1 MVERAACVK
10 GLRFSSAFSGRERR
24 LDRAPRA
31 VYSLYIRRE
40 ALMQTKI
47 QKWGN
52 SLGLRIP
59 RSFAAEAQV
68 EEGAAVDLSVENG
81 RLLVRPLRVR
91 KYSLNVLL
99 RKVSRRNLH
108 GGVSTGRAVGREAC

>member
-1 MVERAACVK
+1 
-10 GLRFSSAFSGRERR
+10 
-24 LDRAPRA
+24 
-31 VYSLYIRRE
+31 
-40 ALMQTKI
+40 MQTKI

-68 EEGAAVDLSVENG
+68 EEGATVDLSVENG

-91 KYSLNVLL
+91 KYSLNGLL

-108 GGVSTGRAVGREAC
+108 GEVSTGRAVGREAW

>member
-1 MVERAACVK
+1 
-10 GLRFSSAFSGRERR
+10 
-24 LDRAPRA
+24 
-31 VYSLYIRRE
+31 
-40 ALMQTKI
+40 MQTKI

-68 EEGAAVDLSVENG
+68 EEGAIVDLWVENG

-91 KYSLNVLL
+91 KYALRALL
-99 RKVSRRNLH
+99 RTVTRRKLH
-108 GGVSTGRAVGREAC
+108 GEVSTGKTVGREAW

>member
-1 MVERAACVK
+1 
-10 GLRFSSAFSGRERR
+10 
-24 LDRAPRA
+24 
-31 VYSLYIRRE
+31 
-40 ALMQTKI
+40 MQTKI

-68 EEGAAVDLSVENG
+68 EEGATVDLSVENG

-99 RKVSRRNLH
+99 RKVNRRNLQ
-108 GGVSTGRAVGREAC
+108 GEISTGKAAGREAW